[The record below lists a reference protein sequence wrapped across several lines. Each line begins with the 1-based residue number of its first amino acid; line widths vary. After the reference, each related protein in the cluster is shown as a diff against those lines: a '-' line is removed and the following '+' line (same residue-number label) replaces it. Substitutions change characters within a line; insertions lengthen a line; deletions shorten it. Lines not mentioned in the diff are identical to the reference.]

1 MIYLTLGEAIRKG
14 VPLYA
19 GIHDNKPP
27 LLYILAAIAGNLFWF
42 KAILAFWSLATI
54 TLFYKLSRALFPK
67 AQKLRKM
74 ATIIFAVL
82 TTIPLLEGN
91 IANSEV
97 FMIGLTMAG
106 FLILLTK
113 KLVPKNLVLAGA
125 LFSAAALFK
134 IPAVFDVPT
143 IVFFWIVGSSLKTK
157 KLKKIFVNTGYL
169 AVGLI
174 IPIGLTLVWYFLRGA
189 LYEYWVAAFLQNFG
203 YLSSWRPSDVVQ
215 PFFVRNAPL
224 LIRAGVVMV
233 GLVILYL
240 KKNKLSKQ
248 FVFITAWLLFSLFAV
263 TLSERPYPHYLIQ
276 AIPSLSFLLAI
287 LFSKKTLEQ
296 SLVIVPLALALFVPV
311 YFKFWA
317 YPTASYYI
325 RFLKFAT
332 GQMTKNAYLN
342 TFGGHVRKNY
352 EIAEFV
358 ATSTTEDDKVFVWG
372 NNSTIYALSR
382 RLPPIKYVV
391 DYHIKDFSSLDETI
405 RALKKDPPRQ
415 IVILSSGMAF
425 PELAIYLRE
434 DYVLVS
440 IINGADVWNRISPE
454 VKASLAPDVF

>member
-14 VPLYA
+14 IPLYG

-27 LLYILAAIAGNLFWF
+27 LLYIMAAIAGNLFWF

-54 TLFYKLSRALFPK
+54 TLFYKLSKALFPK
-67 AQKLRKM
+67 AQKLRRI

-97 FMIGLTMAG
+97 FLIGLTIAG

-113 KLVPKNLVLAGA
+113 KLVPKNLILAGA

-134 IPAVFDVPT
+134 IPAVFDVPA

-169 AVGLI
+169 ALGFI
-174 IPIGLTLVWYFLRGA
+174 IPIGLTFVWYFLRGA

-224 LIRAGVVMV
+224 LIRAGVIVV
-233 GLVILYL
+233 GLVVLYL

-248 FVFITAWLLFSLFAV
+248 FIFITAWLLFSLFAV
-263 TLSERPYPHYLIQ
+263 SLSERPYPHYLIQ
-276 AIPSLSFLLAI
+276 AVPSISFLLAI
-287 LFSKKTLEQ
+287 LFAKKTLEQ
-296 SLVIVPLALALFVPV
+296 SLAIVPLALALFVPV
-311 YFKFWA
+311 YFRFWI
-317 YPTASYYI
+317 YPTASYYV
-325 RFLKFAT
+325 RFLKLAT
-332 GQMTKNAYLN
+332 NQISKEAYIN
-342 TFGGHVRKNY
+342 SFGGHVGKNY

-358 ATSTTEDDKVFVWG
+358 AASTSKDDKIFVWG
-372 NNSTIYALSR
+372 DNSTIYALSR

-391 DYHIKDFSSLDETI
+391 DYHIKDFSSLDKTMED
-405 RALKKDPPRQ
+405 LKRNPPKQ
-415 IVILSSGMAF
+415 VIILPNSSAF
-425 PELAIYLRE
+425 PGLIVYLRE
-434 DYVLVS
+434 NYVLIS
-440 IINGADVWNRISPE
+440 TINGAEVWNQISPE
-454 VKASLAPDVF
+454 VKATLAP